1 MVGNGLP
8 RGVYIVQSK
17 TLNDIQI
24 LICSDR
30 LFLLGDWRMFIG
42 KLLK

>member
-1 MVGNGLP
+1 MLD
-8 RGVYIVQSK
+8 
-17 TLNDIQI
+17 DIQI